1 MNIVFLAAGRSSRIY
16 QKIKKPK
23 CLILIKKK
31 TLIEKLILNC
41 EKAKIK
47 KISIITGF
55 KSNLIKQKLKKIK
68 KINYY
73 YNSQFNKKDMMHS
86 FYLAL
91 KNIDDDILISYSDI
105 LYNHEILKNIKKHK
119 KNEILLPINKNWL
132 NVWKKRNK
140 NILND
145 GESLEIDNKN
155 YLREI
160 GLKIIKNKIPTYQY
174 MGIIFIPKNL
184 RENLIKIYKSVS
196 KKNSKMHIT
205 KFLNLLIKKN
215 FSIKC
220 IKSNSEWY
228 EFDDY
233 EDFENYKNDN

>member
-23 CLILIKKK
+23 CLILINKK
-31 TLIEKLILNC
+31 TLIETLILNC
-41 EKAKIK
+41 KKAKIK
-47 KISIITGF
+47 NFNNYRF

-119 KNEILLPINKNWL
+119 KMRYYCP
-132 NVWKKRNK
+132 
-140 NILND
+140 
-145 GESLEIDNKN
+145 S
-155 YLREI
+155 
-160 GLKIIKNKIPTYQY
+160 
-174 MGIIFIPKNL
+174 
-184 RENLIKIYKSVS
+184 IKIG
-196 KKNSKMHIT
+196 
-205 KFLNLLIKKN
+205 
-215 FSIKC
+215 
-220 IKSNSEWY
+220 
-228 EFDDY
+228 
-233 EDFENYKNDN
+233 